1 MGKRIGP
8 LLMALGAIGL
18 WGSSRMSWVQAS
30 AEDDKSGGQVVD
42 ILGSHWS
49 VELMAVMLLLLAGTL
64 AGLVLRRLAR
74 RVVAIVCAVAAA
86 AVAWRPLQLLTAGPD
101 VQRAQDILQAGQ
113 DNDLAVDVT
122 SISDWAVI
130 TEASA
135 HTAGPVLALVA
146 AAVALFGAVLLA
158 TRPGEDTAR
167 SNKYETPAMRQE
179 KLAQDLEESPDS
191 GRVLWDALDA
201 DIDPTDLDNQR
212 GRLT

>member
-8 LLMALGAIGL
+8 LLMALGASGL

-30 AEDDKSGGQVVD
+30 VEDDKSGGQVVH
-42 ILGSHWS
+42 ILGAHWS
-49 VELMAVMLLLLAGTL
+49 VELLAVMLLLLAGTV
-64 AGLVLRRLAR
+64 AGLVLRRVSCR
-74 RVVAIVCAVAAA
+74 IVAIVCAAAAA
-86 AVAWRPLQLLTAGPD
+86 AVAWRPLQLLTAGPG

-113 DNDLAVDVT
+113 DNDLSVDMT

-135 HTAGPVLALVA
+135 QPTGPALALVA

-158 TRPGEDTAR
+158 TRPGEDSAR
-167 SNKYETPAMRQE
+167 SNKYETPARRQE
-179 KLAQDLEESPDS
+179 RVAEDLEKSPDS

-201 DIDPTDLDNQR
+201 DIDPTDVDNQR